1 MIFYRVK
8 NKDNWKK
15 IIGYI
20 IPIILTIGAFIGI
33 YVTYQLQEFGNFEFE
48 YNYEIN
54 MKNVNVQSQVEFS
67 KERSIADIYYIHTLK
82 EKETRQIA
90 QKLF

>member
-1 MIFYRVK
+1 
-8 NKDNWKK
+8 
-15 IIGYI
+15 
-20 IPIILTIGAFIGI
+20 
-33 YVTYQLQEFGNFEFE
+33 
-48 YNYEIN
+48 